1 MKNEISN
8 IIGHLIEV
16 SGDYFVAK
24 LTSDLEDLATDKLIG
39 MDKVRIGQVGSY
51 LMVKQS
57 GTKVLSMVDTM
68 WTETDSSGRDIFKI
82 RLSPL
87 GEFDGQGNFDRGIH
101 HFPTVGAELHLVSSW
116 NLERI

>member
-1 MKNEISN
+1 MKNESSN
-8 IIGHLIEV
+8 VIGHLVEV
-16 SGDYFVAK
+16 TGDFFVAK
-24 LTSDLEDLATDKLIG
+24 MTSDLEDLSSDKLIG

-82 RLSPL
+82 KLSPL
-87 GEFDGQGNFDRGIH
+87 GEFDSNGNFISKWGSRG
-101 HFPTVGAELHLVSSW
+101 S
-116 NLERI
+116 